1 MVALL
6 SALPKCR
13 IAVEVGT
20 HSPWVSAL
28 LESYGN
34 EVFVANPRRME
45 SIHKNK
51 RKNDKVDA
59 RTLARLVRADPE
71 LLYPIQHRGVEV
83 RHDLMLLRAR
93 DALVAVRTKL
103 INCVPGQVKSVG
115 GRDGDTQIISRFE
128 CRFRH

>member
-51 RKNDKVDA
+51 RKND
-59 RTLARLVRADPE
+59 
-71 LLYPIQHRGVEV
+71 VEV
-83 RHDLMLLRAR
+83 
-93 DALVAVRTKL
+93 VRR
-103 INCVPGQVKSVG
+103 C
-115 GRDGDTQIISRFE
+115 
-128 CRFRH
+128 